1 MKWRPSLNGGVK
13 TIIIP
18 SDDIWTPDILH
29 YQSVFEEFETKFE
42 TNVEVSYDGSC
53 SWLPPAILYSS
64 CEVMARDQSKFWA
77 KNEIFLP
84 NKFFVYREEANR
96 LIVLR
101 ENFLSRIFKKIE
113 V

>member
-1 MKWRPSLNGGVK
+1 MKKIIQQWTDEFLKWRPSLNGGVQ

-64 CEVMARDQSKFWA
+64 CEVMARGQSTFWA
-77 KNEIFLP
+77 GNEIFRP
-84 NKFFVYREEANR
+84 N
-96 LIVLR
+96 L
-101 ENFLSRIFKKIE
+101 FL
-113 V
+113 